1 MFGNKQT
8 NPWSAQAII
17 ERVDREKQQAIDVGH
32 PTPEAAAVGYS
43 VRGLWSCYADP
54 GELTATQAHT
64 AMQWHLGCGVD
75 RCLVRRRVRDVFVA
89 AGRMVLNGRAAARPP
104 ARRRKSVFAMMRVAV
119 FGYGAVFLGGR
130 HVLR

>member
-1 MFGNKQT
+1 MFGNKHT
-8 NPWSAQAII
+8 NPWAAQTII
-17 ERVDREKQQAIDVGH
+17 ERVERENRRAIGSGPPD
-32 PTPEAAAVGYS
+32 PAAVEYA

-54 GELTATQAHT
+54 GELTTAQAHT

-75 RCLVRRRVRDVFVA
+75 RCLVRRRARAVLVA
-89 AGRMVLNGRAAARPP
+89 AGRMVLDGRAAQPP